1 MSICRS
7 AAPKFGRW
15 LESQIWVPPP
25 SAGGLPVPPPAT
37 TRAVPGTT
45 PAAHYPSTRRSKLGP
60 SSFQFHVLLTSY
72 ETLRDDLP
80 LLGNGCLIASDDE
93 TLLDDLPLLGNGCLI
108 ASDDS

>member
-15 LESQIWVPPP
+15 LENQIW
-25 SAGGLPVPPPAT
+25 VPPPAT

-80 LLGNGCLIASDDE
+80 LLGNGCLIASDD
-93 TLLDDLPLLGNGCLI
+93 DLPLLGNGCLI